1 MNGPS
6 ACLQILFVPICYARD
21 SVKTNATRRSIL
33 HNVVRGYHMKA
44 PSIRAPASPVNR
56 MPGAE
61 AVPLSLLVLFLSVL
75 TELGNDQ
82 KSFIHGS
89 RWGSYMACSQS
100 TKPFRLEAPV
110 WVI

>member
-1 MNGPS
+1 
-6 ACLQILFVPICYARD
+6 
-21 SVKTNATRRSIL
+21 
-33 HNVVRGYHMKA
+33 MKA

-75 TELGNDQ
+75 TELEMVRIYSHASDGA
-82 KSFIHGS
+82 
-89 RWGSYMACSQS
+89 SYMACSQS